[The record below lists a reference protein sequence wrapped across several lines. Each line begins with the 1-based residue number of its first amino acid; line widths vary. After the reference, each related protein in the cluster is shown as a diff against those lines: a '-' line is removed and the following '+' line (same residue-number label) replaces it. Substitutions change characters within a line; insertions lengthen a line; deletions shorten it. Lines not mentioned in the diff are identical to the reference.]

1 MPRTA
6 RNAPGGLIYH
16 FINRGVGKQRIFF
29 DDSDYLAFEGVIQE
43 TLRKQKRCQERS

>member
-16 FINRGVGKQRIFF
+16 VINRGVGKQRIFF
-29 DDSDYLAFEGVIQE
+29 DDSGYLAFD
-43 TLRKQKRCQERS
+43 K